1 MIFINYTTMKQ
12 TYLFAFVMALICF
25 TSSFVYADDTSG
37 IKGGAAAQINLQKK
51 KKIHNHYDSP
61 IPADMPD
68 VYYNSSAQQVIID
81 GTGYVSNYDVEITS
95 QSTWD
100 VVVSTSV
107 NGSYGTI
114 DISSLPDDDYI
125 ITIDSPLGNT
135 YEGYFQTY

>member
-1 MIFINYTTMKQ
+1 MKKVLL
-12 TYLFAFVMALICF
+12 TLMAALLSV
-25 TSSFVYADDTSG
+25 SSYALRRDILLNNGDV
-37 IKGGAAAQINLQKK
+37 QP
-51 KKIHNHYDSP
+51 NHFEFP
-61 IPADMPD
+61 VPADEPD
-68 VYYNSSAQQVIID
+68 VYYDDDAQQIIID
-81 GTGYVSNYDVEITS
+81 GTGCVSYYDVEITS

-107 NGSYGTI
+107 NGSYDTI

>member
-1 MIFINYTTMKQ
+1 MKRKIIFST
-12 TYLFAFVMALICF
+12 LFVLFNVL
-25 TSSFVYADDTSG
+25 SLNADIYQIG
-37 IKGGAAAQINLQKK
+37 IAHVPRGGSHGAI
-51 KKIHNHYDSP
+51 P
-61 IPADMPD
+61 IPADEPD
-68 VYYNSSAQQVIID
+68 VYYDDDAQQVIID

-107 NGSYGTI
+107 NGSYDTI

-125 ITIDSPLGNT
+125 ITIDTPLGNT

>member
-1 MIFINYTTMKQ
+1 MTMILVS
-12 TYLFAFVMALICF
+12 LFASATNRIII
-25 TSSFVYADDTSG
+25 YH
-37 IKGGAAAQINLQKK
+37 GGNMPTHHDL
-51 KKIHNHYDSP
+51 P

-68 VYYNSSAQQVIID
+68 VYYNSDAQQIIID
-81 GTGYVSNYDVEITS
+81 GLGVVNFYDVEITS

>member
-1 MIFINYTTMKQ
+1 MTMHRLLLFLFLVLVSFSNYCYSDDSEVIINMHDLGHHGTHFD
-12 TYLFAFVMALICF
+12 L
-25 TSSFVYADDTSG
+25 
-37 IKGGAAAQINLQKK
+37 
-51 KKIHNHYDSP
+51 P

-68 VYYNSSAQQVIID
+68 VYYNSSAQQIIID
-81 GTGYVSNYDVEITS
+81 GTGCVSYYDVEITS

-107 NGSYGTI
+107 NGSYDTI

-135 YEGYFQTY
+135 YEGYFLTY

>member
-1 MIFINYTTMKQ
+1 MKKALFF
-12 TYLFAFVMALICF
+12 TLFAVLYCTFTMADRRPI
-25 TSSFVYADDTSG
+25 V
-37 IKGGAAAQINLQKK
+37 IQNGGAV
-51 KKIHNHYDSP
+51 DDRFEFP
-61 IPADMPD
+61 VPADEPD
-68 VYYNSSAQQVIID
+68 VYYDDDAQQVIID

-107 NGSYGTI
+107 SGSYGTI

-125 ITIDSPLGNT
+125 ITIDTPLGNT